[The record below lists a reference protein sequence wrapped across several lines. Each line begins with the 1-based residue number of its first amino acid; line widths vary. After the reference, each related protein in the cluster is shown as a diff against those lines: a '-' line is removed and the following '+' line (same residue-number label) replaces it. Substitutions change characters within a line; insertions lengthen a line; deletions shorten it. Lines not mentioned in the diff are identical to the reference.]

1 MSSGRVPALPHW
13 RAHVSRGTA
22 NAKASVRRGS
32 SIHCSGRHQESGR
45 SVPTRSEP
53 HRSRASRAPTL
64 ARSGRLRAAAFDF
77 LPNASDT
84 VGTYCTF
91 CEENE
96 PVPAICMQKFCAFP
110 RSWVIMRLSA
120 RATLPLAYG
129 LFRRRCVVR
138 CHPCVRGVCC
148 QPLARSHRHRLAMR
162 RRRGWGCAACH
173 TRRWRG

>member
-64 ARSGRLRAAAFDF
+64 ARSGRLCAAAFDF

-84 VGTYCTF
+84 VHTF

-129 LFRRRCVVR
+129 LFRRRCVLR
-138 CHPCVRGVCC
+138 CHRCVRGVCC
-148 QPLARSHRHRLAMR
+148 QPLGATAIASRCGGGGGGVALHV
-162 RRRGWGCAACH
+162 CH